1 MHLIFKR
8 KKTNNQKDKK
18 PKPEELDRIHCVDIF
33 KYLEPFNFYSIY
45 FTTRE

>member
-8 KKTNNQKDKK
+8 KKQTTGKTKK

>member
-8 KKTNNQKDKK
+8 KKQTTGKTKK

-45 FTTRE
+45 FTTGE